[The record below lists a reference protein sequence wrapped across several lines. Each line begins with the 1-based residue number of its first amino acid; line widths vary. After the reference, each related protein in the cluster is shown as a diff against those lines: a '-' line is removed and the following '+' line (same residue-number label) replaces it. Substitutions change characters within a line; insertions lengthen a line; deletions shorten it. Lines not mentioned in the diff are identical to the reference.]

1 MDNKKKSLF
10 CFFYTALKK
19 YCNLPKLWHKLN
31 YIKSL
36 DWIDVVCLDVNLSD
50 MFDEMP
56 QVAQTENC
64 KQELILLEDETQV
77 NILGNIR

>member
-1 MDNKKKSLF
+1 
-10 CFFYTALKK
+10 
-19 YCNLPKLWHKLN
+19 
-31 YIKSL
+31 
-36 DWIDVVCLDVNLSD
+36 